1 MNNFFN
7 TKTIC
12 LITLIIS
19 IISLLSAIYIEHSIG
34 IKPCKL
40 CIYQRVPYLLAIFV
54 SFLGYYYSNNK
65 LFINLLILIFVTSF
79 MISGYHVGIENEIF
93 NEFPGC
99 TSQNIK
105 LLDKS
110 EILDSLKNSALSC
123 KNVDFKILGIS
134 LATINFIISS
144 ILVVLYLKVLL
155 WKKQIKKN

>member
-7 TKTIC
+7 TKIIC

-19 IISLLSAIYIEHSIG
+19 IISLLSAICIEHSIG

-40 CIYQRVPYLLAIFV
+40 CIYQRVPYLFAIFV

-65 LFINLLILIFVTSF
+65 FFINLLALIFLISF
-79 MISGYHVGIENEIF
+79 MISGYHVGIEKEIF
-93 NEFPGC
+93 SEFSGC
-99 TSQNIK
+99 TSQNIE

-110 EILDSLKNSALSC
+110 EILNSLKNSVVSC
-123 KNVDFKILGIS
+123 KDISFKILGMS

-144 ILVVLYLKVLL
+144 ILLVLYLKLLL
-155 WKKQIKKN
+155 WKKQIKKK

>member
-79 MISGYHVGIENEIF
+79 VISGYHVGIENEIF

-110 EILDSLKNSALSC
+110 EILDSLKNSALSY

>member
-7 TKTIC
+7 TKIIC

-40 CIYQRVPYLLAIFV
+40 CIYQRVPYLFAIFV

-65 LFINLLILIFVTSF
+65 FFINLLALIFLISF
-79 MISGYHVGIENEIF
+79 MISGYHVGIEKEIF
-93 NEFPGC
+93 SEFSGC
-99 TSQNIK
+99 TSQNIE

-110 EILDSLKNSALSC
+110 EILNSLKNSVVSC
-123 KNVDFKILGIS
+123 KDISFKILGMS
-134 LATINFIISS
+134 LATINFIISIVIS
-144 ILVVLYLKVLL
+144 VISFKYF
-155 WKKQIKKN
+155 INEKNR

>member
-7 TKTIC
+7 TKIIC

-40 CIYQRVPYLLAIFV
+40 CIYQRVPYLFAIFV

-65 LFINLLILIFVTSF
+65 FFINLLALIFLISF
-79 MISGYHVGIENEIF
+79 MISGYHVGIEREIF
-93 NEFPGC
+93 SEFLGC
-99 TSQNIK
+99 TSQNIE

-110 EILDSLKNSALSC
+110 EILNSLKNSVVSC
-123 KNVDFKILGIS
+123 KDISFKILGMS

-144 ILVVLYLKVLL
+144 ILLVLYLKLLL
-155 WKKQIKKN
+155 WKKQIKKK